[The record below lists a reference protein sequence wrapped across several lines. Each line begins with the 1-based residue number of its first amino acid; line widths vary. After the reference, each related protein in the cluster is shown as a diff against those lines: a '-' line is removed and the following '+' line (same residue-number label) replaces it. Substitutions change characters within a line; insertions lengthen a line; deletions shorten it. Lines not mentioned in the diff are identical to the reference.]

1 MTKFIFTICLMQ
13 NYRNSDM
20 YICVTVQKPTLSF
33 HYNHINIQLQTRH
46 PIKQAKIHLK
56 LNIVLQQKKCCTFF
70 QVCTMRLSDENLI
83 WIIFVAGLHLHGP
96 NLSLRQNQS

>member
-13 NYRNSDM
+13 NYRNSDV
-20 YICVTVQKPTLSF
+20 YICFTVQKPTLSF

-56 LNIVLQQKKCCTFF
+56 LNIVLQQKYFF
-70 QVCTMRLSDENLI
+70 PS
-83 WIIFVAGLHLHGP
+83 LHYALK
-96 NLSLRQNQS
+96 